1 MTRLFFRLTFVD
13 QFLAHLNRRLAHLG
27 NSTSSLESFVNKV
40 ISRNNLADK
49 TQVQSLSS
57 VQVDVASQN
66 HFHGLGLTNSLDK
79 TLGTTCTGDNTQLD
93 LRLTENGLFT
103 SIDNLMT
110 GTLVLILLD
119 PCVILLTSHIM
130 ASSQP
135 PPS

>member
-1 MTRLFFRLTFVD
+1 MSFFRLTFVD

-27 NSTSSLESFVNKV
+27 NSTSSLESFVNKI
-40 ISRNNLADK
+40 ISRNDLADK

-57 VQVDVASQN
+57 VQVDITSQN

-79 TLGTTCTGDNTQLD
+79 TLGTTSTGNNTQFD
-93 LRLTENGLFT
+93 LGLTENGLLT

>member
-13 QFLAHLNRRLAHLG
+13 QFLAHLNRRLAHFG
-27 NSTSSLESFVNKV
+27 NSTSSLESFVNKI

-57 VQVDVASQN
+57 VQVDVACQN

-79 TLGTTCTGDNTQLD
+79 TLGATSTGNNTQLD
-93 LRLTENGLFT
+93 LGLTENGLFT

-110 GTLVLILLD
+110 ITLVLILLN